1 MDRHTEVGHAEFWAR
16 ILFWAEGRAKYQ
28 EVGTNLECLRDGR
41 RTKVALMKCIEERG
55 EDRRLVTGRPSVHR
69 AILERS
75 MALF

>member
-1 MDRHTEVGHAEFWAR
+1 MDRDKEVGHAEFWAR

-28 EVGTNLECLRDGR
+28 EVRTKLQCLRDGR
-41 RTKVALMKCIEERG
+41 RAKVALMKRIEKRRK
-55 EDRRLVTGRPSVHR
+55 DRRLGTGRPSLHR